1 MSIKFPAA
9 RLALI
14 YLALVGVLTG
24 CAYAGLQARPDGAG
38 PVPTPRLSSF
48 YSSAHSSDSINR
60 HTPVPLT
67 GGAKGEIGESRFAR
81 VPGQLPRPRDTQT
94 AVPAV
99 TGLDPFCLAG
109 EWLVADPDSAAA
121 QSFDDTQSDF
131 RLDRVDGQ
139 VLYTFSSDGMMEISF
154 RQLSATMSGTVENL
168 PVIVNQTVDG
178 SATARY
184 QVDSEGEQIV
194 LTDFGGEGIY
204 FTLSINGQTLASGDF
219 PVWRALASSLSGGSE
234 VHPTPLV
241 KYSRASVLCADDRM
255 TIQAVDPL
263 QGPEIQ
269 LKRVQ

>member
-1 MSIKFPAA
+1 MSILFPAA

-24 CAYAGLQARPDGAG
+24 CARAGQPAG
-38 PVPTPRLSSF
+38 PVDSADPVPAPELSSS
-48 YSSAHSSDSINR
+48 YSSASPSDTANR
-60 HTPVPLT
+60 YTPVPLT
-67 GGAKGEIGESRFAR
+67 GGAAGKNLFAR
-81 VPGQLPRPRDTQT
+81 VPGQLHRPQETQT

-99 TGLDPFCLAG
+99 TGLDPSCLTG
-109 EWLVADPDSAAA
+109 EWQVADPDLAAA
-121 QSFDDTQSDF
+121 QTFEHTQSNF
-131 RLDRVDGQ
+131 RLDKIDGQ
-139 VLYTFSSDGMMEISF
+139 TLYTFSGDGTMEIRF
-154 RQLSATMSGTVENL
+154 RQLSATLSGTVDDL
-168 PVIVNQTVDG
+168 PVTVNQTVDG

-241 KYSRASVLCADDRM
+241 KYSRAAASCAGDRM

-263 QGPEIQ
+263 QGPEVQ
-269 LKRVQ
+269 LKRVP